1 MATIVDVNGNPI
13 QQAVLREQQTAELT
27 YLHREYAN
35 HPARGLTPYKLAR
48 LLEEAER
55 GHLQAQTELFLD
67 MEERDAHIYS
77 EMSKRKRAVLN
88 VEWTVEPPE
97 KPTAQEKSDAAMVQE
112 LICDIPGKE
121 DMILDMLDGIGHG
134 FSMLEIEWQQLG
146 KNWLPKQLHHRPQ
159 SWFQVSIYDQN
170 AIHLRDNSPDG
181 APLLP
186 FGWIQHV
193 HKAKSGYVS
202 RSGLHRVLAWPYL
215 FKHYAVRDLAELLE
229 IYGMP
234 LRLGKYPSGAG
245 DAEKA
250 ALLRAVTQLGHAA
263 AGIIPESMSIDFQKP
278 SDGTEV
284 PFEAMY
290 DMMERA
296 QSKAILGGTL
306 TSQAD
311 GKTST
316 NALGEVHNEVRHDI
330 QASDCRQL
338 APTLSRDIV
347 YPLLVLNGGRVDDP
361 RRRPRVVFHVHEPED
376 MGALA
381 TNVRTLVNIG
391 LPVSQDWAYEK
402 FNIPKPEKG
411 AATLQP
417 ERQAGPGT
425 PTDAAAPPAVPAE
438 PAVAA
443 NRARLRAALAVLRGI
458 DSAAPFPDQV
468 QLDHAI
474 DQLGADGSMQ
484 RQAADLLS
492 QVLVRLQAADSADA
506 ALGILAELFPDMD
519 DNELQDALA
528 NMLFAADL
536 VGRLTADDGSRV

>member
-35 HPARGLTPYKLAR
+35 HPARGMTPYKLAR

-55 GHLQAQTELFLD
+55 GRLQAQTDLFLD

-88 VEWTVEPPE
+88 IEWTVEPPKNPSARE
-97 KPTAQEKSDAAMVQE
+97 KRDAAMVQE
-112 LICDIPGKE
+112 LVSDIPGKE

-146 KNWLPKQLHHRPQ
+146 ASWLPKTLHHRPQ
-159 SWFQVSIYDQN
+159 SWFQISQNDQN
-170 AIHLRDNSPDG
+170 VIRLRDNSPDG
-181 APLLP
+181 STLLP

-245 DAEKA
+245 DAEKS
-250 ALLRAVTQLGHAA
+250 ALLRAVTQLGHSA
-263 AGIIPESMSIDFQKP
+263 AGIIPEGMSIEFENA
-278 SDGTEV
+278 SNGTEV
-284 PFEAMY
+284 PFSVMF

-316 NALGEVHNEVRHDI
+316 NALGDVHNEVRHDI

-347 YPLLVLNGGRVDDP
+347 YPLLVLNGGQADNP
-361 RRRPRVVFHVHEPED
+361 RRRPRVVFHVSEPED

-381 TNVRTLVNIG
+381 TNVQTLVNIG
-391 LPVSQDWAYEK
+391 LPVGQGWAYEK
-402 FNIPKPEKG
+402 FNIPKPKDGE
-411 AATLQP
+411 ATLQP
-417 ERQAGPGT
+417 QRQSAT
-425 PTDAAAPPAVPAE
+425 PTPAPDGSGMPPTD
-438 PAVAA
+438 PSVAA
-443 NRARLRAALAVLRGI
+443 NRSRLHAALAILRGT
-458 DSAAPFPDQV
+458 DSPQPFQDQV
-468 QLDHAI
+468 QMDKAV
-474 DQLGADGSMQ
+474 DQLGQDGTLQ
-484 RQAADLLS
+484 RQAVELLS
-492 QVLVRLQAADSADA
+492 DVLKRLQEAPSADA
-506 ALGILAELFPDMD
+506 ALGLLAELFPDMD
-519 DNELQDALA
+519 DSALQESLA

-536 VGRLTADDGSRV
+536 VGRLTADDSDQA

>member
-35 HPARGLTPYKLAR
+35 HPARGMTPYKLAR

-55 GHLQAQTELFLD
+55 GRLQAQTDLFLD

-88 VEWTVEPPE
+88 IEWTVEPPKNPSARE
-97 KPTAQEKSDAAMVQE
+97 KRDAAMVQE
-112 LICDIPGKE
+112 LVSDIPGKE

-146 KNWLPKQLHHRPQ
+146 ASWLPKTLHHRPQ
-159 SWFQVSIYDQN
+159 SWFQISQNDQN
-170 AIHLRDNSPDG
+170 VIRLRDNSPDG
-181 APLLP
+181 ATLLP

-245 DAEKA
+245 DAEKS
-250 ALLRAVTQLGHAA
+250 ALLRAVTQLGHSA
-263 AGIIPESMSIDFQKP
+263 AGIIPEGMSIEFENA
-278 SDGTEV
+278 SNGTEV
-284 PFEAMY
+284 PFSVMF

-316 NALGEVHNEVRHDI
+316 NAQI
-330 QASDCRQL
+330 
-338 APTLSRDIV
+338 
-347 YPLLVLNGGRVDDP
+347 GRA
-361 RRRPRVVFHVHEPED
+361 HV
-376 MGALA
+376 
-381 TNVRTLVNIG
+381 
-391 LPVSQDWAYEK
+391 
-402 FNIPKPEKG
+402 
-411 AATLQP
+411 
-417 ERQAGPGT
+417 
-425 PTDAAAPPAVPAE
+425 
-438 PAVAA
+438 
-443 NRARLRAALAVLRGI
+443 
-458 DSAAPFPDQV
+458 
-468 QLDHAI
+468 
-474 DQLGADGSMQ
+474 
-484 RQAADLLS
+484 
-492 QVLVRLQAADSADA
+492 
-506 ALGILAELFPDMD
+506 
-519 DNELQDALA
+519 
-528 NMLFAADL
+528 
-536 VGRLTADDGSRV
+536 

>member
-13 QQAVLREQQTAELT
+13 ERTVLREQQTAELT

-35 HPARGLTPYKLAR
+35 HPARGMTPYKLAR

-55 GHLQAQTELFLD
+55 GRLQAQTELFLD

-88 VEWTVEPPE
+88 IEWTVEPPE
-97 KPTAQEKSDAAMVQE
+97 NASAREKRDAAMVHE
-112 LICDIPGKE
+112 LVCDIPGKE

-146 KNWLPKQLHHRPQ
+146 RNWLPKALHHRPQ
-159 SWFQVSIYDQN
+159 SWFQISQNDQN
-170 AIHLRDNSPDG
+170 VIRLRDNSPDG
-181 APLLP
+181 AELLP

-263 AGIIPESMSIDFQKP
+263 AGIIPESMSIDFEKP

-284 PFEAMY
+284 PFETMY
-290 DMMERA
+290 NMMERA

-338 APTLSRDIV
+338 APTLSRALV
-347 YPLLVLNGGRVDDP
+347 YPLLVLNGGQADDP
-361 RRRPRVVFHVHEPED
+361 RRRPRVVFHVSEPED

-381 TNVRTLVNIG
+381 TNVQTLVNIG
-391 LPVSQDWAYEK
+391 LPVGQDWVYEK
-402 FNIPKPEKG
+402 FNIPKPKDGEP
-411 AATLQP
+411 TLQP
-417 ERQAGPGT
+417 QRQSSPST
-425 PTDAAAPPAVPAE
+425 PAPDAAQEPVD

-443 NRARLRAALAVLRGI
+443 NRTRLHAALAVLRGA
-458 DSAAPFPDQV
+458 DVPQPFQDQV
-468 QLDHAI
+468 QMDRAV

-484 RQAADLLS
+484 RQAAELLAN
-492 QVLVRLQAADSADA
+492 VLTQLRNAESADA
-506 ALGILAELFPDMD
+506 ALGLLAELFPDMD
-519 DNELQDALA
+519 DSALQETLT
-528 NMLFAADL
+528 NMMFAADL
-536 VGRLTADDGSRV
+536 VGRLTANDGDQA